1 MKYTEAKFEL
11 RGISPILGSI
21 ALDPE
26 VYNEYFLSKTK
37 TSEELQRAIE
47 DMKDV
52 RPQEDVA
59 EVKAT
64 GFYRDENGN
73 FILKEYQ
80 VKGFL
85 KEAARCLKD
94 QLGLVAP
101 VSKIDNF
108 VFIRETNLV
117 IHTSTGGTVTQ
128 ADEILERP
136 LRALTAQGP
145 RVALAYSEMVK
156 DWSIEFTLR
165 VLQNEGSKKSIAMD
179 MGVIEE
185 LFEYGSMKGLLQWRN
200 GGYGKFAYKRIS
212 DVTTNG

>member
-1 MKYTEAKFEL
+1 MKYTEQKFKL
-11 RGISPILGSI
+11 TGTSPILGSI
-21 ALDPE
+21 AMDKKVFTEYLATKGKTPE
-26 VYNEYFLSKTK
+26 EKEKAMN
-37 TSEELQRAIE
+37 
-47 DMKDV
+47 DV
-52 RPQEDVA
+52 GNVPDGGEAA
-59 EVKAT
+59 ENKAT

-128 ADEILERP
+128 ADEILDRP
-136 LRALTAQGP
+136 LRAMTAQGP
-145 RVALAYSEMVK
+145 RVALAYSEMVN

-165 VLQNEGSKKSIAMD
+165 VLQNEGSKKSVAMD
-179 MGVIEE
+179 MDVIEE
-185 LFEYGSMKGLLQWRN
+185 LLEYGFLKGLLQWRN
-200 GGYGKFAYKRIS
+200 GGYGKFTFEKIGERI
-212 DVTTNG
+212 VNE